1 MQYIVTYSPKFKRDV
16 LAELSKID
24 KDLLF
29 VKDINKSIMIV
40 QIKINEAIFIK
51 KLKAT
56 AIFTKHIMPVL
67 SQGQL
72 YSRRVADLE
81 VVDNYLERLAK
92 LRKGEKFSVQCRIV
106 NGGYTKKLDY
116 TSKDIEVYVGN
127 SLKKK
132 GAIPVF
138 DDEHIINENVKIFS
152 VLIYKNTS
160 YLGVS
165 MAEDNLNFHSD
176 EYRVLESADNISRAE
191 NKLKEALAYFKLD
204 LKRNGLALDVGAA
217 PGGWSKVLADYGY
230 DVVAVSPGELA
241 PQVKS
246 NPKISHMSCRIEN
259 IKFCDYFD
267 LVVNDMNISPAESAN
282 VMVGLCPCLK
292 KGADAIMTIRLP
304 RGAKGI
310 EEAKA
315 VLSKCYKI
323 VKIKSLFHNRQE
335 VTAHLKKK

>member
-1 MQYIVTYSPKFKRDV
+1 MQYVVTYSPKFKKDV
-16 LAELSKID
+16 LAELTKID
-24 KDLLF
+24 NELLF
-29 VKDINKSIMIV
+29 VKDVNKSIMIV
-40 QIKINEAIFIK
+40 QTILNESTFIK
-51 KLKAT
+51 RMKAT
-56 AIFTKHIMPVL
+56 AVFTKHIMPIL

-72 YSRRVADLE
+72 YSRKEADLE
-81 VVDNYLERLAK
+81 VIDNYLERLAK
-92 LRKGEKFSVQCRIV
+92 LKKGEKFSVQCRIV

-138 DDEHIINENVKIFS
+138 DDEHVINENIKILS
-152 VLIYKNTS
+152 VLINKNTS

-176 EYRVLESADNISRAE
+176 EYRVLESVDKISRAE

-230 DVVAVSPGELA
+230 DVVAVSPGKLA
-241 PQVKS
+241 PEVS
-246 NPKISHMSCRIEN
+246 CNPKVSHMCCRIEN
-259 IKFCDYFD
+259 INFCDYFD
-267 LVVNDMNISPAESAN
+267 LVVNDMNISPAESAR
-282 VMVGLCPCLK
+282 VMVNLCPCLK
-292 KGADAIMTIRLP
+292 KGADAILTIRLP

-310 EEAKA
+310 DEARA
-315 VLSKCYKI
+315 VLEECYKV